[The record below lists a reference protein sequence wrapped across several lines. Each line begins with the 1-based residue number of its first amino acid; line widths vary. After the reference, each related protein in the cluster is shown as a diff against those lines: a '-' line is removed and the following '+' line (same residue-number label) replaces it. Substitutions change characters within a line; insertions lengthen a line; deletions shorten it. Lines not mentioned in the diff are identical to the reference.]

1 MGFENK
7 LVLITGGSSGI
18 GLSCAQLLV
27 EQKADVWL
35 LARRQAG
42 LDRALDDLLARQPA
56 HPERCGAV
64 AADVSD
70 PEELTQA
77 VAKIEKVAGVPDL
90 LINSAGVTRP
100 GYFHELDLKVFHHL
114 MDVNYFGTVHTVKA
128 VLPGML
134 ARGSG
139 HIVNISSIAGFLGV
153 FGYTAYGASKYAVR
167 GFSDALRAELN
178 PKGIHVSIVFPPDT
192 QTPQLEYEQKFKPP
206 ELKYLNGYGSVAAP
220 ERVAQDI
227 LDGIAKKHYLI
238 LPGWDTKLIYWLNS
252 ILGRGVYR
260 LMDWLIA
267 RGNSNH
273 AGEQE
278 QEAPQEKSG
287 S

>member
-1 MGFENK
+1 MGFENQ

-27 EQKADVWL
+27 EQGADVWI
-35 LARRQAG
+35 LARRQEG
-42 LDRALDDLLARQPA
+42 LDQALEDLLARQPA

-64 AADVSD
+64 SADVSD
-70 PEELTQA
+70 PLQLVQA
-77 VAKIEKVAGVPDL
+77 VAKIEKVVGVPDL

-114 MDVNYFGTVHTVKA
+114 MDVNYFGTVHAVKA

-134 ARGSG
+134 GRGSG

-167 GFSDALRAELN
+167 GFTDVLRAELN
-178 PKGIHVSIVFPPDT
+178 PKGIHVSVVFPPDT
-192 QTPQLEYEQKFKPP
+192 KTPQLEYEEEFKPP
-206 ELKYLNGYGSVAAP
+206 ELKQLTGYGSVAAP
-220 ERVAQDI
+220 EKVAQDI
-227 LDGIAKKHYLI
+227 LDGIAKKRYLI

-252 ILGRGVYR
+252 VLGRGVYR

-278 QEAPQEKSG
+278 RKAPQEKSG

>member
-1 MGFENK
+1 MSFESQ

-27 EQKADVWL
+27 ERKADVWI
-35 LARRQAG
+35 LARRQES
-42 LDRALDDLLARQPA
+42 LDQALEDLLARNPA
-56 HPERCGAV
+56 NPERCGAV

-70 PEELTQA
+70 PEQLAQA
-77 VAKIEKVAGVPDL
+77 ITEIQRVAGVPDV

-114 MDVNYFGTVHTVKA
+114 MDVNYFGTLHAIKV

-139 HIVNISSIAGFLGV
+139 HIVNLSSVAGFLGV
-153 FGYTAYGASKYAVR
+153 FGYSAYGASKYAVR
-167 GFSDALRAELN
+167 GFSDVLRAELN
-178 PKGIHVSIVFPPDT
+178 PKGIYVSIVFPPDT

-206 ELKYLNGYGSVAAP
+206 ELKVLNSYVNPVAP
-220 ERVAQDI
+220 DKVAQDI
-227 LDGIAKKHYLI
+227 LEGISKKRYLI

-252 ILGRGVYR
+252 VLGRGVYKI
-260 LMDWLIA
+260 MDWLVA
-267 RGNSNH
+267 RGNSQNTR
-273 AGEQE
+273 EQE
-278 QEAPQEKSG
+278 QEKPPEKSNL
-287 S
+287 